1 MSGRG
6 DIVGCLKD
14 GHWHNISRLQVRAL
28 QFLVGI
34 NRARFD
40 FGSVRGGDAV
50 RERGVTFVRL
60 IARSGSGACE
70 ERKNGGCSDDMFHD
84 SLTL

>member
-1 MSGRG
+1 
-6 DIVGCLKD
+6 
-14 GHWHNISRLQVRAL
+14 
-28 QFLVGI
+28 
-34 NRARFD
+34 
-40 FGSVRGGDAV
+40 
-50 RERGVTFVRL
+50 VTFVRL